1 MRTGGTLLC
10 GSRERLARYLTPAEA
25 PLKSRPFCFSKIGT
39 RAGDNSGWLVDF
51 VSIFQNNGATRGASR
66 LTEGVFRRIGLRL
79 GVGSGARG
87 QGPIPFALGRP
98 RDPPRALRPAMMPSE
113 EGEGA
118 RWSNRRRGEAPRG
131 ERPTS
136 LGAKHLGQV
145 LLACRVMA
153 REGCGDPHPRFSAL
167 RFPPVR
173 GNGRRDDRSPDE
185 RQRHPGHGEGTQS
198 PARNGCRDHRDDRWE
213 GRSVGC
219 LTS

>member
-39 RAGDNSGWLVDF
+39 RAGNNSGWLVDF

-118 RWSNRRRGEAPRG
+118 RRPNRRRGEAPRG

-145 LLACRVMA
+145 LLACPLLFPPRLAGEGRVGG

-167 RFPPVR
+167 RPLMLSVMEMR
-173 GNGRRDDRSPDE
+173 GSDRAKPGS
-185 RQRHPGHGEGTQS
+185 QRS
-198 PARNGCRDHRDDRWE
+198 R
-213 GRSVGC
+213 
-219 LTS
+219 